1 MTSTP
6 THEFHPAF
14 TPQQLFHRDQQ
25 ALAYLTGIDAARG
38 HKDGTSALKPAPR
51 YLLTTPYLIP
61 AAVLKRMVERVSIT
75 LEHITRNL

>member
-1 MTSTP
+1 MIPTP

-14 TPQQLFHRDQQ
+14 TPQEIFARDQQ

-38 HKDGTSALKPAPR
+38 HKDGTAVLKPAPR
-51 YLLTTPYLIP
+51 YLLTTPYLVP
-61 AAVLKRMVERVSIT
+61 AAVLKCMVERVSIT

>member
-1 MTSTP
+1 MIPTP

-14 TPQQLFHRDQQ
+14 TPQEIFARDQR
-25 ALAYLTGIDAARG
+25 ALAYLVGVDATCGRPV
-38 HKDGTSALKPAPR
+38 GTSALKPAP
-51 YLLTTPYLIP
+51 LTILSVPYLIP